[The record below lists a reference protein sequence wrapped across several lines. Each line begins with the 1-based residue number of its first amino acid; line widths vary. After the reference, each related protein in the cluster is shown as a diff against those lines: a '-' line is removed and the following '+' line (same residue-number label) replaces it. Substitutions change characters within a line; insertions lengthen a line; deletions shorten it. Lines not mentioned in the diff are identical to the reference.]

1 MNLTAKASSLTLN
14 VTTVASTTTPAVTAS
29 YVALTGDV
37 KTATVSVTN
46 GVDKMTVA
54 GTDISSTVKIA
65 PTEAATAGAFTNL
78 GNLTSLTVSGTGV
91 AIVDNSDTQV
101 VSGVTVAGTKLTTID
116 ASGLAGK
123 VTIAGTTLGAAT
135 AGLTFTA
142 GLLSETV
149 KLGSAIDKLNIAT
162 TTSTYAKMDS
172 ITGFSLVLNAAGV
185 MDATSA
191 AKSDDITIG
200 GANATYVKAAA
211 GLSSTSLDA
220 ALNALAG
227 RSTDLAVFQCA
238 GNTYIFADASAD
250 TTVGVADGDMVIEL
264 VGLIDLDAL
273 IYALGTNV

>member
-1 MNLTAKASSLTLN
+1 VTLSGN
-14 VTTVASTTTPAVTAS
+14 GS
-29 YVALTGDV
+29 
-37 KTATVSVTN
+37 AT
-46 GVDKMTVA
+46 
-54 GTDISSTVKIA
+54 
-65 PTEAATAGAFTNL
+65 
-78 GNLTSLTVSGTGV
+78 
-91 AIVDNSDTQV
+91 VDNSTAAI
-101 VSGVTVAGTKLTTID
+101 STRSSKLASID

-123 VTIAGTTLGAAT
+123 KTIAGATLGDAT
-135 AGLTFTA
+135 AGLAWTA
-142 GLLSETV
+142 GLLAETV
-149 KLGSAIDKLNIAT
+149 KLGSALDDLNIAT

-172 ITGFSLVLNAAGV
+172 ITGFSLVLNPAGV

-220 ALNALAG
+220 ALNVLAG
-227 RSTDLAVFQCA
+227 RSTELAVFHCA

-273 IYALGTNV
+273 IYSLGNNV